1 MYTRSRVWKT
11 TQKKNMD
18 RYYCDWHSLISL
30 EQTAKENYLRID
42 EKLPGVTNYEAV
54 KKYLQRLKNKPEK
67 KYIFKNTPVVVETKT
82 PGELKKEYY
91 QKSIFNRH
99 IIKIEDDQSDV
110 CGFSYEDFSRMKTS
124 CYQHRCNNC
133 TDIINLAS
141 NVM

>member
-1 MYTRSRVWKT
+1 M
-11 TQKKNMD
+11 
-18 RYYCDWHSLISL
+18 
-30 EQTAKENYLRID
+30 
-42 EKLPGVTNYEAV
+42 TNYEAV

-99 IIKIEDDQSDV
+99 VIKIEDDQSDV
-110 CGFSYEDFSRMKTS
+110 CGFSYEDFSRMKIS

-133 TDIINLAS
+133 TDIINIAS
-141 NVM
+141 NVI